1 MDKYFDSIKRNES
14 DNFLLNKHF
23 SSTGSS
29 INVSPTSQSSNE
41 SFNTKK
47 LLNDLLDEAKPES
60 IPSVPILVTQTS
72 VHEVKPPETP
82 RTQSA
87 ASSYRKNLL
96 LNQAKPAVNKEKLEN
111 LNKKSSAYLSD
122 DLKEFIENKRNSER
136 GVHVVKSNSQI
147 SNTKIKNVAQHTK
160 KSNPKRGKNK
170 NKHSIFKLLDEIDDN
185 ERDEH
190 MAANLEEY
198 SDDDECN
205 DTFDIFSSQESLNET
220 VSKAKKFDLTIDLGG
235 LSGDDEKPAFVPSS
249 HHIDEF
255 NEMNPMI
262 TVTSNSVRQVK
273 PEIIPNLML
282 DLMDDDKSQSVA
294 ASLAISMCKEIDYQ
308 KEMEVIYELQKQQ
321 QQQQP
326 QIDEIIKLPQK
337 SPPKAPIK
345 LKALK
350 TTKPAAMSV
359 SISPA
364 SVRLNSPQHNR
375 TYLSVPAPNFD
386 SHNSGNTKT
395 NKPQVFYL
403 PKMKNI

>member
-14 DNFLLNKHF
+14 DTFVLNKHF

-29 INVSPTSQSSNE
+29 INVSPTSQSSND

-47 LLNDLLDEAKPES
+47 LLNDLLDETKPDT
-60 IPSVPILVTQTS
+60 IPPVPILVTQTS

-96 LNQAKPAVNKEKLEN
+96 LNQTRPAVNKETEN
-111 LNKKSSAYLSD
+111 LKKKSSAYFSD

-136 GVHVVKSNSQI
+136 GVQVVRSNSQT
-147 SNTKIKNVAQHTK
+147 SNTKIKNATAQQAK
-160 KSNPKRGKNK
+160 KLNPKRGKKK
-170 NKHSIFKLLDEIDDN
+170 NKHSIFKLLDEIEDN
-185 ERDEH
+185 ERDEQ

-205 DTFDIFSSQESLNET
+205 DTFDIFSSQESLNEA
-220 VSKAKKFDLTIDLGG
+220 VSKAKKFDLTIDLGE
-235 LSGDDEKPAFVPSS
+235 LSADDEKPKFVPPSN
-249 HHIDEF
+249 HIVEF

-262 TVTSNSVRQVK
+262 TITHASNSVRQVK

-321 QQQQP
+321 QQQEQQP

-337 SPPKAPIK
+337 SPKKPPIK

-350 TTKPAAMSV
+350 TTKPASIGV

-364 SVRLNSPQHNR
+364 SVRLNSPKQNK
-375 TYLSVPAPNFD
+375 TLLSMPAPNFD
-386 SHNSGNTKT
+386 PKT

-403 PKMKNI
+403 PKMKHI